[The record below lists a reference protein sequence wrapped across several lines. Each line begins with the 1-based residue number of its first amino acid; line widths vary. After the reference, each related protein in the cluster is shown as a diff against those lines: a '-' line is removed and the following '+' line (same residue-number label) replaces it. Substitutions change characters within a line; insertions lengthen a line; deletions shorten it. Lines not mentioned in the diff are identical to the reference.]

1 MENYN
6 YNTELRE
13 IFTNTAGWVEKEKN
27 QIVVINKAIEEYNSL
42 YDALGDAKMERINS
56 SSDGK
61 YNFKQIK
68 LNDIPLDIVL
78 INEGVFL
85 PMERYYK
92 KQNFKQQARILLKK
106 IQMMKQERGDFSA
119 AVAAERAAAISG
131 FGSLSSPASSP
142 GASPGASSSTPS
154 LLGSRTLGSAA
165 ATVGASTRALG
176 ASASAALSAI
186 DTTTRTALGLETAEQ
201 KLARERTATLTRVG
215 SATPLTLYET
225 NLRTNIKD
233 KDSAVAELKR
243 IISSAVATAEKL
255 QQAIYMENYLVGVLL
270 PQAVNEAQTS
280 GNFDSVYEI
289 HDVIGQAKGLVAQIT
304 NASLREKQSAM
315 QSGMR
320 FLGTTFLFDDKD
332 KLAFEIA
339 KWTYKLEFLRAIPEN
354 RKTTK
359 IRDDIR
365 TLETGIAELQKRFSS
380 AVGGGMDEEP
390 YRSKYL
396 KYKNK
401 YLQLKRNL
409 N

>member
-42 YDALGDAKMERINS
+42 YDALGDAKMETINS

-106 IQMMKQERGDFSA
+106 IQMMKQERGDFGSSA
-119 AVAAERAAAISG
+119 S
-131 FGSLSSPASSP
+131 GSLSSPSVGVSS
-142 GASPGASSSTPS
+142 GVGSSVSR
-154 LLGSRTLGSAA
+154 LGSGTAGDLSPSIKISGTAGTAILASKVAAEATSLARILPSVETLTGSVLDFNDITNIRAKLVALEKTTMTSEDKIILYNKVLDELRKSDGTLNRLRDEANSTGNYDEFNACNELIGDVLGGKAALEQIIKLGTNKDSVFRKTRILAGAPDIIEIAREKAKLAHQITIIQQNPKSQKLGSKENQSLIAA
-165 ATVGASTRALG
+165 QGRLAQVMNYLNPSSLI
-176 ASASAALSAI
+176 SAI
-186 DTTTRTALGLETAEQ
+186 
-201 KLARERTATLTRVG
+201 
-215 SATPLTLYET
+215 
-225 NLRTNIKD
+225 
-233 KDSAVAELKR
+233 
-243 IISSAVATAEKL
+243 
-255 QQAIYMENYLVGVLL
+255 
-270 PQAVNEAQTS
+270 
-280 GNFDSVYEI
+280 
-289 HDVIGQAKGLVAQIT
+289 
-304 NASLREKQSAM
+304 
-315 QSGMR
+315 
-320 FLGTTFLFDDKD
+320 
-332 KLAFEIA
+332 
-339 KWTYKLEFLRAIPEN
+339 
-354 RKTTK
+354 
-359 IRDDIR
+359 
-365 TLETGIAELQKRFSS
+365 
-380 AVGGGMDEEP
+380 GGGMDEEP